1 MFNHFFDV
9 LHQDVL
15 IHLSLILMGL
25 KAQFHH
31 DHLSGI
37 EPKLCVLA
45 KHHRGKLVFELSAKL
60 LQHDVALG
68 EFPVLTLLRIDEEVS
83 PCITTFMIIVSMFF
97 NV

>member
-1 MFNHFFDV
+1 MFNYFFDV

-25 KAQFHH
+25 KAQSHH

-45 KHHRGKLVFELSAKL
+45 KHYRGKLVFKLSAKL

-68 EFPVLTLLRIDEEVS
+68 EFSRSHSSANRRGKSLPASRLS
-83 PCITTFMIIVSMFF
+83 
-97 NV
+97 